1 LKTANIEYKVG
12 SFPIKALGRARASM
26 DIQGLIKIL
35 ADKTTDEVLGV
46 HMIAPRAADLIME
59 AVVAMEY
66 RASAEDIA
74 RICHPHPTYSEG
86 IKEAALDATESRALH
101 I

>member
-1 LKTANIEYKVG
+1 MDTAGLVKV
-12 SFPIKALGRARASM
+12 
-26 DIQGLIKIL
+26 L
-35 ADKTTDEVLGV
+35 ADSKTDEVLGV

-74 RICHPHPTYSEG
+74 RICHPHPTYSEAV
-86 IKEAALDATESRALH
+86 KEAALAATDNRALH
-101 I
+101 V